1 MPQMAPMNWL
11 MLFFYFSMI
20 FMIFNVKNYYAFNY
34 SIKFSKFLKKNSYI
48 NWKW

>member
-11 MLFFYFSMI
+11 MLFFYFSI
-20 FMIFNVKNYYAFNY
+20 VFMIFNVKNYYAFNY
-34 SIKFSKFLKKNSYI
+34 KIKFYKFIKKINQV